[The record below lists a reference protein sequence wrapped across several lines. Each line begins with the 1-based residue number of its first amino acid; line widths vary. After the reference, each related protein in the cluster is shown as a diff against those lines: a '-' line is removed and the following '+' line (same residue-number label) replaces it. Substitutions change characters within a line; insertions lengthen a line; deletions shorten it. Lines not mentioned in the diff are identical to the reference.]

1 MIYRYIIPF
10 YLFIDT
16 VPILSEIVFLSK
28 RASCLQKESSFVT
41 YSGKKT

>member
-1 MIYRYIIPF
+1 MIYRYITPF

-16 VPILSEIVFLSK
+16 VPILSEIVLSK
-28 RASCLQKESSFVT
+28 RASCLQKESSFVA